1 VRVGNTVRRTPSE
14 RAGFVHQLLEL
25 FARRGWTG
33 PPWLLGIDGR
43 GREILSFL
51 VGHVAWAPVQPPAVW
66 SDASLVGVAELVR
79 QFHDLTAGS
88 PLAGDQEVVCHND
101 LSPRNTVYRD
111 LGDGLRPVALL
122 DWDLAAPGRRLDDLA
137 HTCWQYLDLGS
148 SVRDLA
154 AAAHRLR
161 LLCDAYGLG
170 DRAGLVERILW
181 QDRCWRGIEAA
192 AAAGR
197 PSGVALRE
205 AGAVA
210 SVRAAWRWVAEHRV
224 EPRKR
229 WSRRARAPIICGL
242 RHRPRRSTSAA
253 TASRSLSS
261 RSRSLRTRSRRCG
274 GWWALKGWFAWLA
287 PPASRARSPCRGC
300 RRWLPSSLP

>member
-1 VRVGNTVRRTPSE
+1 VQHPG
-14 RAGFVHQLLEL
+14 A
-25 FARRGWTG
+25 
-33 PPWLLGIDGR
+33 GR
-43 GREILSFL
+43 G
-51 VGHVAWAPVQPPAVW
+51 VG
-66 SDASLVGVAELVR
+66 R

-88 PLAGDQEVVCHND
+88 PLAGDQQVVCHND

-137 HTCWQYLDLGS
+137 HTCWQYLDLGP

-181 QDRCWRGIEAA
+181 WQDRCWRGIQAA
-192 AAAGR
+192 AAAGS

-210 SVRAAWRWVAEHRV
+210 SVRAAWRWVAEHRG
-224 EPRKR
+224 E
-229 WSRRARAPIICGL
+229 L
-242 RHRPRRSTSAA
+242 EAA
-253 TASRSLSS
+253 LE
-261 RSRSLRTRSRRCG
+261 
-274 GWWALKGWFAWLA
+274 
-287 PPASRARSPCRGC
+287 
-300 RRWLPSSLP
+300 